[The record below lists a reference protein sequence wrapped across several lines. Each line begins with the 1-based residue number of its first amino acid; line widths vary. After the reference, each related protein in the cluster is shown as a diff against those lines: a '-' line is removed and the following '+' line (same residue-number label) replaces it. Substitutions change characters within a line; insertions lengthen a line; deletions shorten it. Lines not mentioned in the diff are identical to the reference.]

1 MSFAFPPA
9 PVIAI
14 PAMSSKAFPVRHV
27 YCAAGNY
34 PGGAPAEPAFF
45 MKPALSILPNGA
57 SLPFPPA
64 TAALQAEVSLVVALN
79 LGGRN
84 IPEDQAI
91 DYIFGYA
98 VGLDMTRSDL
108 QASAQAQGGPWDMSK
123 SFDGAAPLSAI
134 TPEFYSGIVAK
145 GAITLSVNNSVRQS
159 SDLGDMQRTVP
170 QLISALSRLVELQP
184 GDLLFTGS
192 PGPIAVSAGD
202 RLEANVAGLEPL
214 LITIR

>member
-14 PAMSSKAFPVRHV
+14 PVMSSKAFPVRHI
-27 YCAAGNY
+27 YCAGGNY
-34 PGGAPAEPAFF
+34 PGGTGSSDFF

-57 SLPFPPA
+57 SLPVPPA
-64 TAALQAEVSLVVALN
+64 TADLQADVALVVALN
-79 LGGRN
+79 LGGRD

-98 VGLDMTRSDL
+98 VGLDMTRRDL
-108 QASAQAQGGPWDMSK
+108 QASAQAQGGPWDMAK

-145 GAITLSVNNSVRQS
+145 GAITLSVNDTVRQS
-159 SDLGDMQRTVP
+159 ADLGDMLRTVP

-184 GDLLFTGS
+184 GDLVFTGG
-192 PGPIAVSAGD
+192 PGPVAVTAGD
-202 RLEANVAGLEPL
+202 RIEATIAGLEPL
-214 LITIR
+214 QIAVR